1 MIMRTSLLLALFF
14 CFSLVEGT
22 SLKGKTCV
30 GVRRGDTSY
39 DFALPDA
46 VAVKVQDLSC
56 DAEWSIDQFTAI
68 LEGNVAHFK
77 HPFKKVNRTG
87 ISVAYCPFSVKFHV
101 SCHDYAKHLT
111 CSCTNSTSIYPVF
124 STTRPYGD
132 LSSTAV
138 ETHSSVRQHFQKFHT
153 KQKNNSSNKYPHFA
167 VGRGYGTADCINNAS
182 SLSLVLLNLLKIT
195 SLKFLFWKPL
205 LKNEFSA

>member
-138 ETHSSVRQHFQKFHT
+138 ETHSSVRQH
-153 KQKNNSSNKYPHFA
+153 YGAIAAA
-167 VGRGYGTADCINNAS
+167 V
-182 SLSLVLLNLLKIT
+182 SLVIILVILA
-195 SLKFLFWKPL
+195 FLAASTAQNAPEKQ
-205 LKNEFSA
+205 NQRFSVD